1 MTTYDGA
8 LARARLKVHPLLS
21 SLIQPIS
28 PEEYEALEL
37 DLIEYGCKE
46 PVVTWCGYI
55 LDGHI

>member
-8 LARARLKVHPLLS
+8 LTRARLKVHPLLS

-46 PVVTWCGYI
+46 PVVTWC
-55 LDGHI
+55 